1 MSETRYKVVF
11 DGVLVPGADLD
22 TTKDNL
28 AALFKSDRSKIDA
41 LFTGSAVALK
51 RDLSDAEAQKYVDVL
66 QRAGIQVRA
75 ETELASTLSL
85 VETEEH
91 DAKPSTERMTCPKCG
106 HEQPKA
112 IDCEACG
119 VVVEKFLA
127 RQAQL
132 AEAPQPSAV
141 SPYSAPQS
149 QVADAYAEV
158 GELNPFGVAG
168 RIGRLRYIAWSFV
181 LMLAMLPVYGIAVG
195 VTLGISEALGGVLI
209 FAVVVAA
216 MVFSVMIGVQRLH
229 DIGWSGWLWL
239 LLLVPLVGT
248 VFAILMLVMPGTQGQ
263 NNYGPPPPANST
275 AVLVLAWL
283 MLGLIVLSILAAIA
297 VPVMVGFALAA

>member
-1 MSETRYKVVF
+1 MSEARYKVVF
-11 DGVLVPGADLD
+11 DGVLVPGADPD
-22 TTKDNL
+22 TTRDNL
-28 AALFKSDRSKIDA
+28 ATLFKSERSKIDA
-41 LFTGSAVALK
+41 LFTGSSVALK

-66 QRAGIQVRA
+66 QRAGIQVHA
-75 ETELASTLSL
+75 EAELASTLSL

-91 DAKPSTERMTCPKCG
+91 DAKPVTERMTCPKCG

-112 IDCEACG
+112 IECEACG

-127 RQAQL
+127 RQAQM
-132 AEAPQPSAV
+132 AEAPQPASV

-149 QVADAYAEV
+149 QVTDGYAEF
-158 GELNPFGVAG
+158 GELNPFGIQG

-181 LMLAMLPVYGIAVG
+181 LMLALMPVYGIAAG
-195 VTLGISEALGGVLI
+195 VMVGISEVLGGVLL
-209 FAVVVAA
+209 FAVLIAA
-216 MVFSVMIGVQRLH
+216 IVFSVMIGVQRLH

-239 LLLVPLVGT
+239 LNLIPLVNT

-275 AVLVLAWL
+275 GVLVLAWL
-283 MLGLIVLSILAAIA
+283 MLGFMILAVVAAIA
-297 VPVMVGFALAA
+297 VPVVVGLALAS